1 MGIHKNK
8 GLGMSLLNITLCFGL
23 SFHLHLDIYSM
34 ALRGCQAI
42 ISEKPLAPPCWRRF
56 AFHPGNVTTVHCN
69 RKKTA
74 GALLLKE
81 KTFCGT
87 PLVAGTHG
95 PTMLVAVCKTRLEPE
110 SGYKITTCPPA
121 DAMLTGGILLPDEP
135 VISLRQTG
143 AEFVTFSLFHCPI
156 KMR

>member
-1 MGIHKNK
+1 M
-8 GLGMSLLNITLCFGL
+8 LGTFLK
-23 SFHLHLDIYSM
+23 SFDT
-34 ALRGCQAI
+34 I
-42 ISEKPLAPPCWRRF
+42 ISEKPLAPPCWRRC
-56 AFHPGNVTTVHCN
+56 AFHTGNVTTVHCN

-143 AEFVTFSLFHCPI
+143 RRICCILHCFTARS
-156 KMR
+156 KCDKSAVGWWRSDRSGETNWSSCCW

>member
-1 MGIHKNK
+1 MYLDNK
-8 GLGMSLLNITLCFGL
+8 KK
-23 SFHLHLDIYSM
+23 H
-34 ALRGCQAI
+34 
-42 ISEKPLAPPCWRRF
+42 PPCRRRSLF
-56 AFHPGNVTTVHCN
+56 NRGNVTTVHCN

-74 GALLLKE
+74 SALLLKE

-143 AEFVTFSLFHCPI
+143 RRICHIFIVSLPD
-156 KMR
+156 